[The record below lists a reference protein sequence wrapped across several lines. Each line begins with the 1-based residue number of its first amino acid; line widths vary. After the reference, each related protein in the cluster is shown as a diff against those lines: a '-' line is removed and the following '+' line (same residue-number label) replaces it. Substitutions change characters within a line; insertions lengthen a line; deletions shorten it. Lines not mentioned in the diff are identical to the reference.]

1 MHPLQLPDFYC
12 MLCSI
17 MSETGKERFILT
29 KSYEIAYALF
39 RIAGTIGERDFAE
52 RLRATGA
59 GILEAAAV
67 EDFAAARKPLQ
78 AIEALVKFAGDVNIM
93 TLANADLLLREVYVL
108 DAAVVERMNAAKA
121 PALDLSE
128 IFSAEPVPPAEDPAP
143 ASAETADPYGSNP
156 ANAASVAESMNPAN
170 AANMTDASRQANGSR
185 NGSNAAYA
193 AATGNT
199 ESVGFL
205 RADVR
210 QATILDRIRQSGNC
224 RIKELQEALPGCSE
238 RTLRYDLQ
246 SLLERNL
253 IERIGNGGPAVSYRM
268 RQTA

>member
-1 MHPLQLPDFYC
+1 

-39 RIAGTIGERDFAE
+39 RIAGAMGERDFAE
-52 RLRATGA
+52 RLRAAGA
-59 GILEAAAV
+59 GVLEAAAV
-67 EDFAAARKPLQ
+67 EDYARARTPLQ
-78 AIEALVKFAGDVNIM
+78 AIEALVKFAGDVNMM
-93 TLANADLLLREVYVL
+93 TPANADLLLREIYVL
-108 DAAVVERMNAAKA
+108 DAAVIERMNATRA
-121 PALDLSE
+121 PAVDLSE
-128 IFSAEPVPPAEDPAP
+128 VFSASSTEEPAP
-143 ASAETADPYGSNP
+143 AVPAAEESFAAFRNP
-156 ANAASVAESMNPAN
+156 AMREEPSHEAPAA
-170 AANMTDASRQANGSR
+170 RG
-185 NGSNAAYA
+185 GNAAYA
-193 AATGNT
+193 AANGNGESTG
-199 ESVGFL
+199 FM

-224 RIKELQEALPGCSE
+224 RIKDLQEALPGCSE

-253 IERIGNGGPAVSYRM
+253 IERTGNGGPAVSYRM